1 MTALINI
8 FPCADD
14 MISEIMLAGHFVKK
28 KMKFWGPMKLFAMIS
43 NSSEQFSL
51 LSRNN
56 VNQHHS
62 H

>member
-28 KMKFWGPMKLFAMIS
+28 KNEILGANEAFCDDFKFIRTIFTII
-43 NSSEQFSL
+43 
-51 LSRNN
+51 
-56 VNQHHS
+56 
-62 H
+62 